1 MLRLRLSMD
10 YNHKNPILYCLLM
23 HENREALQ
31 STPMAQTHIPP
42 ESSKIL
48 EIYLLISQYPMLA
61 SDIRRRMREELFRRG
76 IITPQRFDAEV
87 KEKAIQSQQRE
98 GIYNGLLEENAEQW
112 ELRWSRVRRTMTDFY
127 FAYNLPLEVL
137 YHILD
142 ELRTPRADG
151 RSISPEHSLPF
162 NPELAPL
169 EMVLRQ
175 AEKYESLPDEERAA
189 VDHHL
194 QELRVVLLKSL
205 VSDQLAFIHI
215 ARRWF
220 TAADFNMILERRI
233 GTGKIGGKAAG
244 LLLAYKILQ
253 NTAPEIFEKVNL
265 PHSYFIG
272 ADVFYDFL
280 TGNHL
285 EFLNQKYK
293 TAEQIREEYPKIQ
306 EQYAHARF
314 PEEIAHQLREVLR
327 EVGKTP
333 LIVRSSSLLED
344 NFGMSFAGKY
354 LSIFCPNQGTLKENL
369 RDLTLAIRQIYASVF
384 SPDALMYRRHVGLLD
399 YDERMAI
406 LLQEVQGQ
414 RHRQYY
420 FPVLAGVAY
429 SYSPIVWNTRLKR
442 EEGFMRL
449 VMGLGTRAVDRIAG
463 DYPRMVNLSH
473 PQLRPEVM
481 PKDIRYYS
489 QHFVD
494 ALDIEQNTF
503 TIVPVESVLGPDYY
517 PLRWLVSV
525 DNGETVHP
533 PLYMM
538 RSIDPSQL
546 ILTFDGLLQRGEFVP
561 LMKTVL
567 TRLAEQYE
575 QPVDIEFAV
584 SLTPGVD
591 RPKLTFHLLQ
601 CRPQNQWSAES
612 REIQSIPTDLAA
624 QDKILLCT
632 QMVPQGRVSQVEYII
647 YVDSEAYYQLDTLE
661 DHAEVARCI
670 GQLNNV
676 LEGQPFILVGPG
688 RWGSSDAMQGVPVTY
703 ADIFN
708 TRALVEV
715 ANHQNGFNSEPSY
728 GTHFF
733 QDLVESQIYPLAIH
747 PEESGDYLNLD
758 FIRQS
763 ENQLRKFVPSQTKAS
778 RCIKVI
784 HIPTERPGYVMEI
797 VMDGQKGLGYLTRS
811 KAK

>member
-1 MLRLRLSMD
+1 MPTAPL
-10 YNHKNPILYCLLM
+10 
-23 HENREALQ
+23 
-31 STPMAQTHIPP
+31 

-48 EIYLLISQYPMLA
+48 EIYLLIAQYPMLA

-98 GIYNGLLEENAEQW
+98 GIYNGPLEENAEQW
-112 ELRWSRVRRTMTDFY
+112 DLRWSRVRRTLTDFY
-127 FAYNLPLEVL
+127 FAYNLPIE
-137 YHILD
+137 ILHSILND
-142 ELRTPRADG
+142 LQRPQADG
-151 RSISPEHSLPF
+151 RSISPDHILPF

-175 AEKYESLPDEERAA
+175 AEKYEALPKDERAA

-215 ARRWF
+215 GRRWF
-220 TAADFNMILERRI
+220 TATDFNIILERRI

-253 NTAPEIFEKVNL
+253 NTAPEIFDQINL
-265 PHSYFIG
+265 PQSYFIG

-293 TAEQIREEYPKIQ
+293 TVEQIREEYPKIQ

-314 PEEIAHQLREVLR
+314 PEEVAHQLREILR
-327 EVGKTP
+327 EAGKTP

-354 LSIFCPNQGTLKENL
+354 LSIFCPNQGTIKENL

-406 LLQEVQGQ
+406 LLQEVQGE

-420 FPVLAGVAY
+420 FPTLAGVAY
-429 SYSPIVWNTRLKR
+429 SYSPIVWNTSLKR
-442 EEGFMRL
+442 EDGFMRL

-481 PKDIRYYS
+481 PKAIRYYS
-489 QHFVD
+489 QHLVD
-494 ALDIEQNTF
+494 ALDLEQNTF
-503 TIVPVESVLGPDYY
+503 TTLPVESVLDSEFYS
-517 PLRWLVSV
+517 LRWLVSV
-525 DNGETVHP
+525 DNGETIHQ
-533 PLYMM
+533 PLYIMPGM
-538 RSIDPSQL
+538 DPSQFV
-546 ILTFDGLLQRGEFVP
+546 LTFNGLLQRTEFVP

-567 TRLAEQYE
+567 TRLAQQYE

-584 SLTPGVD
+584 SLTPGSHKPRLD
-591 RPKLTFHLLQ
+591 FHLLQ
-601 CRPQNQWSAES
+601 CRPQNQWSADS
-612 REIQSIPTDLAA
+612 REIESMPIDLAA
-624 QDKILLCT
+624 QDKILVCT
-632 QMVPQGRVSQVEYII
+632 RMVPQGHVDQVEYII
-647 YVDSEAYYQLDTLE
+647 YVDAEAYYQLDTLE
-661 DHAEVARCI
+661 KHFEVARII
-670 GQLNNV
+670 GQLNTA
-676 LEGQPFILVGPG
+676 LEERAFILVGPG
-688 RWGSSDAMQGVPVTY
+688 RWGSSDPMQGVPVTY

-708 TRALVEV
+708 SRALVEV
-715 ANHQNGFNSEPSY
+715 ASKQNGFSSEPSY

-733 QDLVESQIYPLAIH
+733 QDLVESQIYPLVVY
-747 PEESGDYLNLD
+747 PEEPGDQLNWD
-758 FIRQS
+758 FIKQS
-763 ENQLRKFVPSQTKAS
+763 KNQMSNFLAEQSQAN
-778 RCIKVI
+778 RCIKLI
-784 HIPTERPGYVMEI
+784 HIPTERPSHSLEI
-797 VMDGQKGLGYLTRS
+797 IMDGQSGLGYLAPS
-811 KAK
+811 KA

>member
-1 MLRLRLSMD
+1 MCEHKETFQAATMML
-10 YNHKNPILYCLLM
+10 
-23 HENREALQ
+23 
-31 STPMAQTHIPP
+31 TPP
-42 ESSKIL
+42 ESSKVL
-48 EIYLLISQYPMLA
+48 DIYLLIAQYPMLA
-61 SDIRRRMREELFRRG
+61 SDIRRRMRGELFRRG
-76 IITPQRFDAEV
+76 IITHQQFEAEV
-87 KEKAIQSQQRE
+87 NEKAVQSQQRE
-98 GIYNGLLEENAEQW
+98 GLIGDQKEDAEQW
-112 ELRWSRVRRTMTDFY
+112 ELRWTRVRRTLTDFY
-127 FAYNLPLEVL
+127 FAYNLPIEILH
-137 YHILD
+137 HIIDDL
-142 ELRTPRADG
+142 LTNQADG
-151 RSISPEHSLPF
+151 RTIVPDHSLPF

-175 AEKYESLPDEERAA
+175 AEKYEALPDQERAS

-205 VSDQLAFIHI
+205 ISDQLAFIHI

-220 TAADFNMILERRI
+220 TTTDFNTILERRI

-253 NTAPEIFEKVNL
+253 NTAPEIFEKITL
-265 PHSYFIG
+265 PRSYFIG
-272 ADVFYDFL
+272 ADVFYDFQAV
-280 TGNHL
+280 NKL
-285 EFLNQKYK
+285 EFSSQKYK
-293 TAEQIREEYPKIQ
+293 TAEQIRLEYPKLQ
-306 EQYAHARF
+306 EQYAQARF
-314 PEEIAHQLREVLR
+314 PEEIAQQLREVLR

-354 LSIFCPNQGTLKENL
+354 ISVFCPNQGTIKENL
-369 RDLTLAIRQIYASVF
+369 RDLTLAIRRTYASVLG
-384 SPDALMYRRHVGLLD
+384 PDALMYRRRMGLLD

-420 FPVLAGVAY
+420 FPAAAGVAY

-449 VMGLGTRAVDRIAG
+449 VMGLGTRAVDRIAN
-463 DYPRMVNLSH
+463 DYPRLVNLSH

-494 ALDIEQNTF
+494 ALDLEQNILT
-503 TIVPVESVLGPDYY
+503 TVPVESVLGSDYY

-525 DNGETVHP
+525 DDGETLQP
-533 PLYMM
+533 PLSIG
-538 RSIDPSQL
+538 RSLDPAQL
-546 ILTFDGLLQRGEFVP
+546 VLTFDGLLQRGEFVP
-561 LMKTVL
+561 LLKTVL
-567 TRLAEQYE
+567 TRLAQQYE
-575 QPVDIEFAV
+575 RPVDIEFAV
-584 SLTPGVD
+584 SFAPGGD
-591 RPKLTFHLLQ
+591 KPTLTFHLLQ
-601 CRPQNQWSAES
+601 CRPQNQWSADN
-612 REIQSIPTDLAA
+612 REVRSAPTEVAA
-624 QDKILLCT
+624 EDKILLCT
-632 QMVPQGRVSQVEYII
+632 RMVPQGRVSQVEYIV
-647 YVDSEAYYQLDTLE
+647 YVDSDAYHRLDTSS
-661 DHAEVARCI
+661 DYSEVARWI
-670 GQLNNV
+670 GQLNKS
-676 LEGQPFILVGPG
+676 LEGRSFILIGPG

-715 ANHQNGFNSEPSY
+715 ASNQRGFSSEPSY

-733 QDLVESQIYPLAIH
+733 QDLVEAQIYPLAVY
-747 PEESGDYLNLD
+747 PGELGDHLNWD

-763 ENQLRKFVPSQTKAS
+763 ENQMLKFFPEQTKAS

-784 HIPTERPGYVMEI
+784 HIPTERLDHHLEI
-797 VMDGQKGLGYLTRS
+797 IMDGQSALGYLTPS
-811 KAK
+811 KPGS

>member
-1 MLRLRLSMD
+1 M
-10 YNHKNPILYCLLM
+10 
-23 HENREALQ
+23 
-31 STPMAQTHIPP
+31 THTPP
-42 ESSKIL
+42 ESSKVL
-48 EIYLLISQYPMLA
+48 EIYLLIAQYPMLA
-61 SDIRRRMREELFRRG
+61 SAIRRKMRDELFRRG

-98 GIYNGLLEENAEQW
+98 GIFNGLQQENAQQW
-112 ELRWSRVRRTMTDFY
+112 DLRWSRVRRTLTDFY
-127 FAYNLPLEVL
+127 FAYNLPVEILH
-137 YHILD
+137 HILD
-142 ELRTPRADG
+142 DLRAPQADG
-151 RSISPEHSLPF
+151 RSIAPDQTLPF

-175 AEKYESLPDEERAA
+175 AEKYEALPDEQRAA

-233 GTGKIGGKAAG
+233 GTGKVGGKAAG

-253 NTAPEIFEKVNL
+253 NTAPEIFEKVSL
-265 PHSYFIG
+265 PSSYFIG
-272 ADVFYDFL
+272 AAVFYDFMAA
-280 TGNHL
+280 NEL

-293 TAEQIREEYPKIQ
+293 TAEQIRDDYPKIQ
-306 EQYAHARF
+306 EQYSRARF
-314 PEEIAHQLREVLR
+314 PEEIADQLREILR
-327 EVGKTP
+327 EVGNTP

-354 LSIFCPNQGTLKENL
+354 MSIFCPNQGTLKENL
-369 RDLTLAIRQIYASVF
+369 RDLTRAIRQIYASVF
-384 SPDALMYRRHVGLLD
+384 GPDALMYRRRVGLID

-406 LLQEVQGQ
+406 LLQQVQGE

-420 FPVLAGVAY
+420 FPALAGVAY

-442 EEGFMRL
+442 EQGFMRL

-473 PQLRPEVM
+473 PQLRPDVT
-481 PKDIRYYS
+481 PRAIRYYS

-494 ALDIEQNTF
+494 ALDLEQNILT
-503 TIVPVESVLGPDYY
+503 TVPVESVLGSDYY

-525 DNGETVHP
+525 DDGEIVHP
-533 PLYMM
+533 PHSIS

-567 TRLAEQYE
+567 TRLAGQYE

-584 SLTPGVD
+584 SLTPESTK
-591 RPKLTFHLLQ
+591 PKLAFHLLQ
-601 CRPQNQWSAES
+601 CRPQNQWNTES
-612 REIQSIPTDLAA
+612 REIQTLPTDLAT

-632 QMVPQGRVSQVEYII
+632 RMVPQGRVSQIEYII
-647 YVDSEAYYQLDTLE
+647 YVDS
-661 DHAEVARCI
+661 
-670 GQLNNV
+670 
-676 LEGQPFILVGPG
+676 
-688 RWGSSDAMQGVPVTY
+688 DA
-703 ADIFN
+703 
-708 TRALVEV
+708 
-715 ANHQNGFNSEPSY
+715 
-728 GTHFF
+728 
-733 QDLVESQIYPLAIH
+733 
-747 PEESGDYLNLD
+747 
-758 FIRQS
+758 
-763 ENQLRKFVPSQTKAS
+763 
-778 RCIKVI
+778 
-784 HIPTERPGYVMEI
+784 
-797 VMDGQKGLGYLTRS
+797 
-811 KAK
+811 

>member
-1 MLRLRLSMD
+1 MTS
-10 YNHKNPILYCLLM
+10 H
-23 HENREALQ
+23 
-31 STPMAQTHIPP
+31 THTPP

-48 EIYLLISQYPMLA
+48 EIYLLIAQYPMLA
-61 SDIRRRMREELFRRG
+61 SQIRRRMRDELFRRG

-98 GIYNGLLEENAEQW
+98 GIRNGLLEENVQRW
-112 ELRWSRVRRTMTDFY
+112 ELRWSRVRRTLTDFY
-127 FAYNLPLEVL
+127 FAYNLPIEIL

-142 ELRTPRADG
+142 ELQMPQADG
-151 RSISPEHSLPF
+151 GSVSPDHSLPF

-175 AEKYESLPDEERAA
+175 AEKYEVLLEGERVA

-205 VSDQLAFIHI
+205 VSDQLSFIHI

-233 GTGKIGGKAAG
+233 GTGKIGGKSAG

-253 NTAPEIFEKVNL
+253 NNAPEIFEKISI
-265 PHSYFIG
+265 PSSYFIG

-280 TGNHL
+280 AANQL

-293 TAEQIREEYPKIQ
+293 TAEQIRDEYPKIQ
-306 EQYAHARF
+306 EKYASGRF
-314 PEEIAHQLREVLR
+314 PEEIAHQLRDILR
-327 EVGKTP
+327 EVGNTP

-354 LSIFCPNQGTLKENL
+354 LSIFCPNQGSPKENL
-369 RDLTLAIRQIYASVF
+369 RDLTLAIRKIYASVF
-384 SPDALMYRRHVGLLD
+384 GPDALMYRRRVGLLD

-406 LLQEVQGQ
+406 LLQVVQGE

-420 FPVLAGVAY
+420 FPALAGVAY
-429 SYSPIVWNTRLKR
+429 SYSPIVWNPRFKR
-442 EEGFMRL
+442 EDGFMRL

-473 PQLRPEVM
+473 PQLRPDAT
-481 PKDIRYYS
+481 PRAIRYYS

-494 ALDIEQNTF
+494 ALDLEQNTQ
-503 TIVPVESVLGPDYY
+503 TTVPVESVLGSDYY

-525 DNGETVHP
+525 EDGETIHP
-533 PLYMM
+533 PHTIS
-538 RSIDPSQL
+538 RRIDTSQL

-584 SLTPGVD
+584 SFIPGNNKPV
-591 RPKLTFHLLQ
+591 LNFHLLQ
-601 CRPQNQWSAES
+601 CRPQNQWGTDN
-612 REIQSIPTDLAA
+612 REVQSMPTDLPA
-624 QDKILLCT
+624 QDKFLLCT
-632 QMVPQGRVSQVEYII
+632 RMVPQGRVSQIEYII
-647 YVDSEAYYQLDTLE
+647 YVDPASYYQLDSLD
-661 DHAEVARCI
+661 DHADLARCV
-670 GQLNNV
+670 GRLNSA
-676 LEGQPFILVGPG
+676 LEGRTFILVGPG
-688 RWGSSDAMQGVPVTY
+688 RWGSSDSMQGVPVTY

-708 TRALVEV
+708 TRVLVEV
-715 ANHQNGFNSEPSY
+715 ASNQSGFSAEPSY

-733 QDLVESQIYPLAIH
+733 QDLVESQIYPLAVY
-747 PEESGDYLNLD
+747 PDERGDHLNQD
-758 FIRQS
+758 FIKKS
-763 ENQLRKFVPSQTKAS
+763 ENQISKFIVEQTKAGQ
-778 RCIKVI
+778 CIKVI
-784 HIPTERPGYVMEI
+784 HVPTERPGYYLEL
-797 VMDGQKGLGYLTRS
+797 VMDGQKGLGYFIQS
-811 KAK
+811 KSNSK

>member
-1 MLRLRLSMD
+1 MTT
-10 YNHKNPILYCLLM
+10 H
-23 HENREALQ
+23 
-31 STPMAQTHIPP
+31 TPS

-48 EIYLLISQYPMLA
+48 DIYLLIAQYPMLA
-61 SDIRRRMREELFRRG
+61 SDIRRRMRDELFRRG

-87 KEKAIQSQQRE
+87 NEKAVLSQQRE
-98 GIYNGLLEENAEQW
+98 GIYDGIQKEDAEHW
-112 ELRWSRVRRTMTDFY
+112 DLRWSRVRRTLTDFY
-127 FAYNLPLEVL
+127 FAYNLPIEILH
-137 YHILD
+137 HILD
-142 ELRTPRADG
+142 ELLTPQADG
-151 RSISPEHSLPF
+151 RSISPDHSLPF

-175 AEKYESLPDEERAA
+175 AEKYEALPDEERAA

-220 TAADFNMILERRI
+220 NAADFNMILERRI
-233 GTGKIGGKAAG
+233 GTGKVGGKAAG

-253 NTAPEIFEKVNL
+253 NTAPEIFEKINL
-265 PHSYFIG
+265 PRSYFIG

-280 TGNHL
+280 AANQL

-293 TAEQIREEYPKIQ
+293 TAEQIRAEYPKIQ
-306 EQYAHARF
+306 EKYASARF
-314 PEEIAHQLREVLR
+314 PEEIAHQLREILR
-327 EVGKTP
+327 ELGKTP

-354 LSIFCPNQGTLKENL
+354 MSVFCPNQGTIKENL

-384 SPDALMYRRHVGLLD
+384 GPDALMYRRRVGLLD

-420 FPVLAGVAY
+420 FPALAGVAY
-429 SYSPIVWNTRLKR
+429 SYSPIVWNARLKR

-463 DYPRMVNLSH
+463 DYPRLVSLSH

-481 PKDIRYYS
+481 PRAIRYYS

-494 ALDIEQNTF
+494 ALDLEQNTL
-503 TIVPVESVLGPDYY
+503 TTVPVESVLGSDYY

-525 DNGETVHP
+525 DDGETVRP
-533 PLYMM
+533 PLFIG
-538 RSIDPSQL
+538 RSIDPAQL
-546 ILTFDGLLQRGEFVP
+546 ILTFDGLLQRGEFVS

-567 TRLAEQYE
+567 TRLAQQYE

-584 SLTPGVD
+584 SLIPGSDKPV
-591 RPKLTFHLLQ
+591 LAFHLLQ
-601 CRPQNQWSAES
+601 CRPQNQWSADS
-612 REIQSIPTDLAA
+612 REIQPIPTDLAA
-624 QDKILLCT
+624 EDKILLCT
-632 QMVPQGRVSQVEYII
+632 RMVPQGQVSQIEYIV
-647 YVDSEAYYQLDTLE
+647 YVDSEAYYQLDTP
-661 DHAEVARCI
+661 DDYSGVARCI
-670 GQLNNV
+670 GQLNSS
-676 LEGQPFILVGPG
+676 LEGQTFILVGPG

-715 ANHQNGFNSEPSY
+715 AGHQSGFSSEPSY

-733 QDLVESQIYPLAIH
+733 QDLVESQIYPLAVY
-747 PEESGDYLNLD
+747 PEEPGDHLNRD
-758 FIRQS
+758 FIRKS
-763 ENQLRKFVPSQTKAS
+763 ENQMQKFLPEQTKAS
-778 RCIKVI
+778 HCVKVI
-784 HIPTERPGYVMEI
+784 HISTERPGYHLEI
-797 VMDGQKGLGYLTRS
+797 IMDGQSGLGYLTQS
-811 KAK
+811 KSKQL

>member
-1 MLRLRLSMD
+1 MS
-10 YNHKNPILYCLLM
+10 H
-23 HENREALQ
+23 
-31 STPMAQTHIPP
+31 TPP

-48 EIYLLISQYPMLA
+48 EIYLLIAQYPMLA
-61 SDIRRRMREELFRRG
+61 SDIRRRMRDELFRRG

-87 KEKAIQSQQRE
+87 KEKAVLSQQRE
-98 GIYNGLLEENAEQW
+98 GIFNGLLEEDVQQW
-112 ELRWSRVRRTMTDFY
+112 ELRWSRVRRTLTDFY
-127 FAYNLPLEVL
+127 FAYNLPVEILH
-137 YHILD
+137 HILD
-142 ELRTPRADG
+142 ELRAPQADG
-151 RSISPEHSLPF
+151 RSIAPDQSLPF

-175 AEKYESLPDEERAA
+175 AEKYEALPDEQRTA

-253 NTAPEIFEKVNL
+253 NTAPEIFKQISL
-265 PHSYFIG
+265 PSSYFIG
-272 ADVFYDFL
+272 ADVFYDFMA
-280 TGNHL
+280 TNHL

-293 TAEQIREEYPKIQ
+293 TAEQIRADYPKIQ

-314 PEEIAHQLREVLR
+314 PEEVAHQLREILR

-354 LSIFCPNQGTLKENL
+354 MSIFCPNQGTIKENL

-384 SPDALMYRRHVGLLD
+384 GPDALMYRRRVGLLD

-406 LLQEVQGQ
+406 LLQEVQGE

-420 FPVLAGVAY
+420 FPALAGVAY
-429 SYSPIVWNTRLKR
+429 SYSPIVWNPRFKR
-442 EEGFMRL
+442 EDGFMRL

-473 PQLRPEVM
+473 PQLRPDVT
-481 PKDIRYYS
+481 PKAIRYYS

-494 ALDIEQNTF
+494 ALDLEQNILT
-503 TIVPVESVLGPDYY
+503 TVPVESVLGSDYQ

-525 DNGETVHP
+525 DDGETIHP
-533 PLYMM
+533 PLTIG
-538 RSIDPSQL
+538 RSLDPKQL
-546 ILTFDGLLQRGEFVP
+546 ILTFEGLLQRGSFVP
-561 LMKTVL
+561 LLKTVL
-567 TRLAEQYE
+567 SRLQQQYE

-584 SLTPGVD
+584 SLTPESGT
-591 RPKLTFHLLQ
+591 PKLNLHLLQ
-601 CRPQNQWSAES
+601 CRPQNQFNSDS
-612 REIQSIPTDLAA
+612 RETQSMPTDLAT

-632 QMVPQGRVSQVEYII
+632 RMVPQGRVSQIEYIV
-647 YVDSEAYYQLDTLE
+647 YVDAQSYYDLNSLE
-661 DHAEVARCI
+661 DHVEVARCI
-670 GQLNNV
+670 GQLNSA
-676 LEGQPFILVGPG
+676 LEGHPFILVGPG
-688 RWGSSDAMQGVPVTY
+688 RWGSSDSMQGVPVTY

-708 TRALVEV
+708 SRALVEV
-715 ANHQNGFNSEPSY
+715 ASNKSGFAAEPSY

-733 QDLVESQIYPLAIH
+733 QDLVESQIYPLAVY
-747 PEESGDYLNLD
+747 PDEPGDHLNLD
-758 FIRQS
+758 FIKQS
-763 ENQLRKFVPSQTKAS
+763 ENQMPKFVSEQTKAS
-778 RCIKVI
+778 HCIKVI
-784 HIPTERPGYVMEI
+784 HIPTERSGCHLEMI
-797 VMDGQKGLGYLTRS
+797 MDGQSGLGYLTRS
-811 KAK
+811 KSK

>member
-1 MLRLRLSMD
+1 
-10 YNHKNPILYCLLM
+10 
-23 HENREALQ
+23 
-31 STPMAQTHIPP
+31 
-42 ESSKIL
+42 
-48 EIYLLISQYPMLA
+48 MLA
-61 SDIRRRMREELFRRG
+61 SDIRRRMRDELFRRG
-76 IITPQRFDAEV
+76 IITPQRFNEEV
-87 KEKAIQSQQRE
+87 KEKSVLSQQRE
-98 GIYNGLLEENAEQW
+98 GIYNGLHEESAQQW
-112 ELRWSRVRRTMTDFY
+112 DLRWSRVRRTLTDFY
-127 FAYNLPLEVL
+127 FAYNLPIEILH
-137 YHILD
+137 HILD
-142 ELRTPRADG
+142 DLQRPQADG
-151 RSISPEHSLPF
+151 RTISPDHSLPF

-175 AEKYESLPDEERAA
+175 AEKYEALPKEERAA

-194 QELRVVLLKSL
+194 QELLVVLLKSL

-215 ARRWF
+215 ARHWF
-220 TAADFNMILERRI
+220 TVTDFQMILERRI
-233 GTGKIGGKAAG
+233 GTGKVGGKSAG

-253 NTAPEIFEKVNL
+253 NTAPEIFDRINL
-265 PHSYFIG
+265 PQSYFIG

-280 TGNHL
+280 AGNHL

-293 TAEQIREEYPKIQ
+293 TAEQIRAEYPKIQ

-314 PEEIAHQLREVLR
+314 PEEIAHQLREILR
-327 EVGKTP
+327 EAGKTP

-354 LSIFCPNQGTLKENL
+354 LSIFCPNQGTIKENL

-384 SPDALMYRRHVGLLD
+384 SPDALVYRRRVGLLD

-420 FPVLAGVAY
+420 FPALAGVAY

-481 PKDIRYYS
+481 PKAIRYYS
-489 QHFVD
+489 QHLVD
-494 ALDIEQNTF
+494 ALDLEQNTLS
-503 TIVPVESVLGPDYY
+503 TLPVESVLDSEY
-517 PLRWLVSV
+517 PALRWLVSV
-525 DNGETVHP
+525 DDGETIHQ
-533 PLYMM
+533 PLYIMPHM
-538 RSIDPSQL
+538 DPAQFV
-546 ILTFDGLLQRGEFVP
+546 LTFSGLLQRSDFVS

-567 TRLAEQYE
+567 TRLAQQYE

-584 SLTPGVD
+584 SLTSGSDKPL
-591 RPKLTFHLLQ
+591 LTFHLLQ
-601 CRPQNQWSAES
+601 CRPQNQASADS
-612 REIQSIPTDLAA
+612 RDIQSIPTDLLA
-624 QDKILLCT
+624 QDKILVCT
-632 QMVPQGRVSQVEYII
+632 RMVPQGHVSQVEYII
-647 YVDSEAYYQLDTLE
+647 YVDAEAYYQLDSLE
-661 DHAEVARCI
+661 KRSEVARCI
-670 GQLNNV
+670 GQLNTA
-676 LEGQPFILVGPG
+676 LEGRTFILVGPG
-688 RWGSSDAMQGVPVTY
+688 RWGSSDPMQGVPVTY

-708 TRALVEV
+708 SSALVEV
-715 ANHQNGFNSEPSY
+715 ANKQNGFSSEPSY

-747 PEESGDYLNLD
+747 PEEPGDQLNWD

-763 ENQLRKFVPSQTKAS
+763 ENQTSSFLAERTQANA
-778 RCIKVI
+778 CIKLI
-784 HIPTERPGYVMEI
+784 HIPTERPGYHLEI
-797 VMDGQKGLGYLTRS
+797 TMDGQSGVGYLAQPKS
-811 KAK
+811 